1 MLMRL
6 VKILARSPDIPAD
19 YRPARIAVPR
29 RRSGSRWS
37 IRKTMARPDNALLA
51 IDGSERR
58 PYLP

>member
-1 MLMRL
+1 MRL
-6 VKILARSPDIPAD
+6 VKILARSPDIPANQ
-19 YRPARIAVPR
+19 RPSRIGVPQH
-29 RRSGSRWS
+29 RSGSRWS

>member
-6 VKILARSPDIPAD
+6 VKILARSSDIPIANC
-19 YRPARIAVPR
+19 RIGVPR
-29 RRSGSRWS
+29 RRGGSRRS